1 MIQARTAENPRAF
14 ERQAGLLRW
23 AYRPR
28 LALWLF
34 VVALVVRLAL
44 LGVTFRGNETVKFYD
59 DAKIAIN
66 LVAGNGYAV
75 DYTYRNFLLY
85 EAVMTESGKL
95 DNPITAG
102 TRTTALKQP
111 VYALFLAA
119 VFWLA
124 GTKNFLAVFLIH
136 AVISSLTVSFLYLIL
151 KRASPLSALI
161 VALGAIFYPPFMGHP
176 VTVPESTTLHL
187 FLIASLVLCLV
198 KIREQASAALW
209 ALSGA
214 LGAIAIL
221 TEPIMM
227 SFVGI
232 ALAYAAYLDRR
243 ELRVRAT
250 ALAMSLVVMAMVLA
264 PWLIRNYLVFD
275 RFPLLKTGA
284 MGHIFVW
291 GLKYSG
297 SGSWIPDEKIIELEK
312 AGRALNEVEEEDA
325 IQREVMASFPNHW
338 VQYVTKEIPQHFA
351 YLWWDTPD
359 YWSDYS
365 LRYLAGRRIPF
376 LLLLCLALPQ
386 MWRTAAGLLKR
397 TRQTLLGEVP
407 EVSALML
414 LTVFTGVYSLVG
426 AFHSRYRLPL
436 ELGLFIL
443 AAGTVKPYIEAL
455 AVRWTAPAR
464 TR

>member
-1 MIQARTAENPRAF
+1 VWVF
-14 ERQAGLLRW
+14 LL
-23 AYRPR
+23 
-28 LALWLF
+28 
-34 VVALVVRLAL
+34 ALVVRLAL
-44 LGVTFRGNETVKFYD
+44 LGVTFHGNEAVKFYD

-66 LVAGNGYAV
+66 LVAGNGYSV

-95 DNPITAG
+95 DNPITVG

-119 VFWLA
+119 VFLLA

-136 AVISSLTVSFLYLIL
+136 AVISSLTVSLLYLIL
-151 KRASPLSALI
+151 KRASPLTALV
-161 VALGAIFYPPFMGHP
+161 VALGAVFYPPFMGHP

-187 FLIASLVLCLV
+187 FLIASLVFCLV
-198 KIREQASAALW
+198 QIRERASAALW
-209 ALSGA
+209 ALTGLLS
-214 LGAIAIL
+214 AIAIL

-227 SFVGI
+227 SFVVIG
-232 ALAYAAYLDRR
+232 LVYAAYLDRR
-243 ELRVRAT
+243 ELAVRAT
-250 ALAMSLVVMAMVLA
+250 ALAMSLVVMSIVLA
-264 PWLIRNYLVFD
+264 PWLIRNYVVFD

-312 AGRALNEVEEEDA
+312 AGRSLNEVQEEDA
-325 IQREVMASFPNHW
+325 IQREVMASFPSHW
-338 VQYVTKEIPQHFA
+338 VEYVTSEIPQHFL

-359 YWSDYS
+359 YWYDYS
-365 LRYLAGRRIPF
+365 LRYMAGRRIPF

-386 MWRTAAGLLKR
+386 AWRTAVGLLKR
-397 TRQTLLGEVP
+397 TRQTLLAEVP
-407 EVSALML
+407 QVSALTL
-414 LTVFTGVYSLVG
+414 LVVFTGVYSLVG

-443 AAGTVKPYIEAL
+443 AAGTLKPYVEAL
-455 AVRWTAPAR
+455 AGRWAAVGR
-464 TR
+464 NR